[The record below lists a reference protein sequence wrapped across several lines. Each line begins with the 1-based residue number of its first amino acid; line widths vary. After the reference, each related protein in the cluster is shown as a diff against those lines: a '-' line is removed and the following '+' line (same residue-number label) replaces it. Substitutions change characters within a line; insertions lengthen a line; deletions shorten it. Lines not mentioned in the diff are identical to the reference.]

1 MQDVHNRIF
10 PVIWSPAL
18 QWAQPYGSCRRVGSG
33 SDWSPVL
40 SVIKAIQEY
49 TRFFYFFNYSN
60 LSKCLAFEAYL
71 TVLFFDRIKMFWT
84 SQKKIL
90 AKRISFLLNIY
101 LHFATSYCN
110 CDMPVLI
117 LPGDMTWIF
126 TSCLKFM
133 LCNSMQLKLGWQR
146 ATVSGWNDS
155 YVNTSFCTANWQMV

>member
-1 MQDVHNRIF
+1 MSTTEYFLSSEVLLCSEHN
-10 PVIWSPAL
+10 PTAVVEEQAQVLTGL
-18 QWAQPYGSCRRVGSG
+18 QFS
-33 SDWSPVL
+33 VL
-40 SVIKAIQEY
+40 LKLFRSIPD
-49 TRFFYFFNYSN
+49 FLNFFNYSN
-60 LSKCLAFEAYL
+60 LSKCLAFEACL